1 MNKIYKVV
9 WNTVRNCYVVGS
21 ELISSKSGRHSTSNG
36 KSSSLKVT
44 LTVLALCGMTAL
56 GSGVAPA
63 YAADAGTA
71 VASQYVAVLVN
82 TDNNYYYTSRG
93 RKVQYGDTRDFDGHS
108 YHKETVSDETY
119 WVRDGYTIKYEENER
134 YPGAQKDN
142 IIKAYKTSSYEAD
155 SSDEG
160 LLKSNQ
166 IMVESAGISTLTGVD
181 LDNVSG
187 GTYVG
192 ATNSGSTSTPSSFN
206 YMIKDDNG
214 TYVDAGNTNFSKRF
228 KAATKNTD
236 GTYSYNGEVIAN
248 DNLYVVNEQVGVFLT
263 SSGKVYTG
271 KVFGANNEVLM
282 TTKSDEGTM
291 YSYWGAD
298 TPDPNTKLADMTIGQ
313 FNQALEKVNN
323 NSKAVA
329 GDTIKEIKTTAKTDG
344 GTIDLV
350 RRGQYNSAT
359 GKYEGEYT
367 VGDGIT
373 ITSHGGTNG
382 EDVKINFS
390 NGTTGF
396 DVAAGSKVEAIKATE
411 STTDITGLK
420 INGETYNIKTGQTY
434 TAGDN
439 ITIDGN
445 KISATDT
452 TLVAGKA
459 EKKGDS
465 YIVKDTAGNEVT
477 LEDVASANKL
487 TEVNNQV
494 TENTQ
499 NITRNTQNITKNTTN
514 ITELG
519 EKLKGAV
526 MYDSTATGFNKNN
539 VTLGGTTYDSAT
551 KTGGTKITNLARGTN
566 DSDAVNFSQLSEVK
580 DAENYVIS
588 GSLSKTDGTITLNR
602 LKDGP
607 VTITGLNDYVKG
619 IDSYVTSATLNGNTL
634 TLTRNQ
640 GLDSLTVDLSSLTEG
655 LNTSDYRV
663 VANPAKDSGG
673 IYKPDASGNIE
684 LTVQDTK
691 TGATATVQLSDIAS
705 ATTVTNNYTTLDTKI
720 DNTRTDITNE
730 YNTAIDNAKT
740 EIQNDYN
747 TKIDA
752 AKTHYYSVN
761 SSATGE
767 GSNYNNDGAVGL
779 GSIAVGANAYA
790 NGRIGASAF
799 GNRAY
804 ADGERA
810 LAVGYG
816 SKAQGLAAIAIG
828 TGSRHGAD
836 GTDAIAIGEQS
847 YAKGNYT
854 TAVGG
859 YSQAV
864 ADGATA
870 FGQQAVASGSNSTAI
885 GIQSQ
890 ALGNQSTAVGDYSK
904 TEGIATAAFGG
915 HSKTTGDF
923 ATALGYASKSVTR
936 GTAVGA
942 ASSVTGETGT
952 ALGLLSTASANGS
965 VALGAQSSADIDAGV
980 TGYNPNAVEGEDL
993 TSPTW
998 TSTLGAVSVGAAA
1011 TVDKDGNPVAQ
1022 KTRQITNL
1030 AAGTVDTD
1038 AVNVAQ
1044 LKKSRVELTDGT
1056 NTTVNSTNDETDGHV
1071 IYSVDVKTN
1080 GTINEGDTNIV
1091 TGDTVYNALQNV
1103 SWKAQVNGN
1112 DAKTVKKDGTLNFV
1126 NGDNIAI
1133 TSNDNGD
1140 IKISTTGLAS
1150 SGDLWTAQA
1159 GGTDVKAVNQKVNF
1173 VGSDHITVTGTDGQ
1187 IQFEATGLADTDFT
1201 NITNNAVTKIQNI
1214 AKGEDVHIKADTY
1227 TVGNDGS
1234 VTMTYVDGNGNPVT
1248 GEAKITGIA
1257 KSDLSNITEEGD
1269 TYITKVANKAVK
1281 VIDGEN
1287 TTVTPG
1293 KDGDV
1298 TTYAVNVDTSG
1309 KIEQNNTNIVTGDT
1323 VYNAL
1328 QNVSWKAQVNGTDAK
1343 TVKKDGTLNFIDG
1356 DNIAITSNDNGDIK
1370 ISTTGLAS
1378 SGDLW
1383 TAQAGGTDVNAV
1395 NQKVN
1400 FVGSDH
1406 ITVTGTDGQIK
1417 FEATGLADTDFTN
1430 ITNNAIT
1437 KIQNIA
1443 KGEDVHIKA
1452 DTYTVGNDGSVT
1464 MTYVDGNGNPV
1475 TGEAKI
1481 TGIAKSDLSNI
1492 TNEGNNVI
1500 NNIAKEAVKVVGGMN
1515 TTVEPSTTTDGPVE
1529 YKVNLNEDVN
1539 LGDTIYLNG
1548 SDGSI
1553 STTSG
1558 GAQLAFNNSGLTV
1571 SQAKNGLTNETR
1583 IDGATIT
1590 VDGGAGNQTIING
1603 STAHIGSVLVNG
1615 GSGTA
1620 TISGLTNQTTKYD
1633 GFANGSG
1640 RAATE
1645 EQLKEVDSKA
1655 AAAKTTVTKGKNITV
1670 DEAKAADGSSTYTVG
1685 LETDVVLGDNAIK
1698 LNGSDGSISATSG
1711 GAQLAF
1717 NNSGLT
1723 VSQAKDGLT
1732 NETRIDG
1739 ATITVDGGAGNQTII
1754 NGSTAHIG
1762 SVLVNG
1768 GSGTATISGL
1778 TNQTTKYDGFAN
1790 GSGRAATE
1798 EQLKEVD
1805 SKAAAAKTTVTK
1817 GKNITVD
1824 EAKAADGS
1832 STYTVGL
1839 ETDVVLGDNAIKLN
1853 GSDGSISAT
1862 SGTSSLNFNDKGL
1875 SLSNGKNSTVI
1886 NGGTI
1891 TVNGGDSVISG
1902 TQATFGKITLNA
1914 ESGSTITGLSNTT
1927 TKYDG
1932 FATAGRAA
1940 TEEQLKEVAGQAG
1953 EAIKTA
1959 GKGWNLTTKGASDSK
1974 TNIAPGGTVDFSSSN
1989 DNLVI
1994 SNAGAD
2000 LSFSLSDNLDL
2011 TNNKDKKGS
2020 VKVGENTTLTDE
2032 LLQVGKD
2039 VSLTASALNVGT
2051 SSLTTSALT
2060 VGGLTYISS
2069 SGLNANNRVISNVA
2083 TGVADTDAVNVGQLK
2098 SAISGSQVSIK
2109 AGDGISVNKAGN
2121 QYTINVNIEGLSNEH
2136 GTVSVST
2143 DSDSSVIPKSTP
2155 TESET
2160 ITPAPAKRMNSLLV
2174 AEDAVVEPEN
2184 STSTGEKMYVKYTSN
2199 EVKLITDDITNPED
2213 AVTLNDG
2220 EKIDFV
2226 GGKNITTSSK
2236 QGTDTD
2242 GKNYDKITFSL
2253 KDDISVTSVTADKVT
2268 INNGPTINENGI
2280 DMNGKNITNTESIT
2294 INNGPTINSS
2304 GIDMNS
2310 QKITN
2315 LADGEIAEGS
2325 TDAVNGG
2332 QLYNTNQAVIAN
2344 AENINSLSHSLNKL
2358 DSRINRVGAGAA
2370 ALAALHPLD
2379 FDPDNKWDFAAGYGN
2394 YAGANAVAIGT
2405 YYRPNENTMFSIGG
2419 SFGGGENMIN
2429 AGVSFK
2435 LGSGGSGITTSKTV
2449 MAKKIKEQD
2458 ELLKAQDA
2466 KMKEQDEKIAKLE
2479 ALVAQQGEMI
2489 QQALG
2494 KK

>member
-82 TDNNYYYTSRG
+82 DSNNSKRNYRT
-93 RKVQYGDTRDFDGHS
+93 FDGYS
-108 YHKETVSDETY
+108 YHKETVSGETY
-119 WVRDGYTIKYEENER
+119 WVRDGYTIKYEENKR
-134 YPGAQKDN
+134 YPGARKDN
-142 IIKAYKTSSYEAD
+142 IIKAYKTDSYRA

-166 IMVESAGISTLTGVD
+166 IMIESAGISTLTGVD
-181 LDNVSG
+181 LDDVSG

-214 TYVDAGNTNFSKRF
+214 TYIDAGGSNYRTHFA
-228 KAATKNTD
+228 AATKNSD
-236 GTYSYNGEVIAN
+236 GTYSYNGEVLSN
-248 DNLYVVNEQVGVFLT
+248 DNLYVISSTDRYGKTTNKVGVFLT

-359 GKYEGEYT
+359 GQYEGEYT

-452 TLVAGKA
+452 ALVDGKA

-494 TENTQ
+494 TENTK
-499 NITRNTQNITKNTTN
+499 NITKNTTN

-539 VTLGGTTYDSAT
+539 VTLGGTTYDSAK

-607 VTITGLNDYVKG
+607 VTITGLKDYVKG

-655 LNTSDYRV
+655 LNKSDYRV
-663 VANPAKDSGG
+663 VANPAEGSDG
-673 IYKPDASGNIE
+673 IYTPDDKGNIE
-684 LTVQDTK
+684 LTVQDANSDKK
-691 TGATATVQLSDIAS
+691 TTIKLSDIAS
-705 ATTVTNNYTTLDTKI
+705 VTTVDSKITETTQT
-720 DNTRTDITNE
+720 ITNE
-730 YNTAIDNAKT
+730 YKTAIDNAKT

-752 AKTHYYSVN
+752 AKTHYFSVN
-761 SSATGE
+761 PDNISGAG
-767 GSNYNNDGAVGL
+767 NYDNDGAVGL
-779 GSIAVGANAYA
+779 DSIAVGAGAYA
-790 NGRIGASAF
+790 NGRLGAAAF
-799 GNRAY
+799 GNRSH
-804 ADGERA
+804 ADGERS
-810 LAVGYG
+810 LAVGYNA
-816 SKAQGLAAIAIG
+816 KAEGMDTIAIG
-828 TGSRHGAD
+828 NSNNDKGAKGTNSIAIGAQADAD
-836 GTDAIAIGEQS
+836 GTQTIYRGKEYTDGTW
-847 YAKGNYT
+847 GNATALGAYT
-854 TAVGG
+854 EAG
-859 YSQAV
+859 A
-864 ADGATA
+864 GATA
-870 FGQQAVASGSNSTAI
+870 LGASSKARGWN
-885 GIQSQ
+885 
-890 ALGNQSTAVGDYSK
+890 STAVGMRA
-904 TEGIATAAFGG
+904 E
-915 HSKTTGDF
+915 
-923 ATALGYASKSVTR
+923 ASV
-936 GTAVGA
+936 
-942 ASSVTGETGT
+942 
-952 ALGLLSTASANGS
+952 ANG
-965 VALGAQSSADIDAGV
+965 VALGNASSATREADAKGVYDYVGYSAGV
-980 TGYNPNAVEGEDL
+980 VLSDGEKN
-993 TSPTW
+993 
-998 TSTLGAVSVGAAA
+998 STVWHANLGAVSIGNEAFA
-1011 TVDKDGNPVAQ
+1011 TGETDEDGNLLHFQ
-1022 KTRQITNL
+1022 YTRQLTGL
-1030 AAGTVDTD
+1030 AAGTADTD

-1056 NTTVNSTNDETDGHV
+1056 NTTVKSTNDQTDGHV

-1103 SWKAQVNGN
+1103 SWKAKVNGN
-1112 DAKTVKKDGTLNFV
+1112 DAKTVAKDGTLNFV
-1126 NGDNIAI
+1126 NGDNINI
-1133 TSNDNGD
+1133 INDNGD

-1159 GGTDVKAVNQKVNF
+1159 GGKDVSAVKQKVNF
-1173 VGSDHITVTGTDGQ
+1173 NSIDKHLVVESTKDGE
-1187 IQFEATGLADTDFT
+1187 IAFATKDLADTSFT
-1201 NITNNAVTKIQNI
+1201 NITKEGNTYIKKL
-1214 AKGEDVHIKADTY
+1214 AKGEDRHIEAQEY
-1227 TVGNDGS
+1227 AVGNDGS
-1234 VTMTYVDGNGNPVT
+1234 VTMTYVDGNGNTVDGT
-1248 GEAKITGIA
+1248 AKITGIA
-1257 KSDLSNITEEGD
+1257 KSDLSNIT
-1269 TYITKVANKAVK
+1269 T
-1281 VIDGEN
+1281 
-1287 TTVTPG
+1287 
-1293 KDGDV
+1293 
-1298 TTYAVNVDTSG
+1298 
-1309 KIEQNNTNIVTGDT
+1309 
-1323 VYNAL
+1323 
-1328 QNVSWKAQVNGTDAK
+1328 
-1343 TVKKDGTLNFIDG
+1343 
-1356 DNIAITSNDNGDIK
+1356 
-1370 ISTTGLAS
+1370 
-1378 SGDLW
+1378 
-1383 TAQAGGTDVNAV
+1383 
-1395 NQKVN
+1395 
-1400 FVGSDH
+1400 
-1406 ITVTGTDGQIK
+1406 
-1417 FEATGLADTDFTN
+1417 
-1430 ITNNAIT
+1430 
-1437 KIQNIA
+1437 
-1443 KGEDVHIKA
+1443 
-1452 DTYTVGNDGSVT
+1452 
-1464 MTYVDGNGNPV
+1464 
-1475 TGEAKI
+1475 
-1481 TGIAKSDLSNI
+1481 
-1492 TNEGNNVI
+1492 EGNNVI

-1515 TTVEPSTTTDGPVE
+1515 MTVESSTTTDGPLE

-1553 STTSG
+1553 SAKSGGAQLAFNNSGLTVSQAKNGLTNETRIDGATITVDGGAGNQTIINGSTARIGSVLVNGGSGTATISGLTNQTTKYDGFANGSGRAATEEQLKEVDSKAAAAKTTVTNGKNITVDEAKAADGSSTYTVGLETDVVLGDNAIKLNGSDGSISAKSG

-1615 GSGTA
+1615 GGGTA
-1620 TISGLTNQTTKYD
+1620 TITGLTNKTTDYT
-1633 GFANGSG
+1633 GFANGS
-1640 RAATE
+1640 
-1645 EQLKEVDSKA
+1645 
-1655 AAAKTTVTKGKNITV
+1655 
-1670 DEAKAADGSSTYTVG
+1670 
-1685 LETDVVLGDNAIK
+1685 
-1698 LNGSDGSISATSG
+1698 
-1711 GAQLAF
+1711 
-1717 NNSGLT
+1717 
-1723 VSQAKDGLT
+1723 
-1732 NETRIDG
+1732 
-1739 ATITVDGGAGNQTII
+1739 
-1754 NGSTAHIG
+1754 
-1762 SVLVNG
+1762 
-1768 GSGTATISGL
+1768 
-1778 TNQTTKYDGFAN
+1778 
-1790 GSGRAATE
+1790 
-1798 EQLKEVD
+1798 
-1805 SKAAAAKTTVTK
+1805 
-1817 GKNITVD
+1817 
-1824 EAKAADGS
+1824 
-1832 STYTVGL
+1832 
-1839 ETDVVLGDNAIKLN
+1839 
-1853 GSDGSISAT
+1853 
-1862 SGTSSLNFNDKGL
+1862 
-1875 SLSNGKNSTVI
+1875 
-1886 NGGTI
+1886 
-1891 TVNGGDSVISG
+1891 
-1902 TQATFGKITLNA
+1902 
-1914 ESGSTITGLSNTT
+1914 
-1927 TKYDG
+1927 
-1932 FATAGRAA
+1932 GRAA

-1953 EAIKTA
+1953 EAIETA
-1959 GKGWNLTTKGASDSK
+1959 GKGWNLTTNGKEASK
-1974 TNIAPGGTVDFSSSN
+1974 TNIKPGGTVDFSSSN
-1989 DNLVI
+1989 DNLLI

-2011 TNNKDKKGS
+2011 TKNDSKKGS
-2020 VKVGENTTLTDE
+2020 VKVGENTALSNE
-2032 LLQVGKD
+2032 LLQVG
-2039 VSLTASALNVGT
+2039 N
-2051 SSLTTSALT
+2051 SSLTTSALM
-2060 VGGLTYISS
+2060 VGGLTYINS

-2083 TGVADTDAVNVGQLK
+2083 DGILDTDAVNVGQLK

-2109 AGDGISVNKAGN
+2109 AGDGISIAKTGN
-2121 QYTINVNIEGLSNEH
+2121 QYTINVNIEGVTNNQ
-2136 GTVSVST
+2136 GKVTVST
-2143 DSDSSVIPKSTP
+2143 GD
-2155 TESET
+2155 
-2160 ITPAPAKRMNSLLV
+2160 
-2174 AEDAVVEPEN
+2174 
-2184 STSTGEKMYVKYTSN
+2184 STSTESGSESGSSGAKKSQVMDLMYRTESN
-2199 EVKLITDDITNPED
+2199 EVAPETTTDTGKAIQIESIPED
-2213 AVTLNDG
+2213 IKLEADDNQVASVVNGETIKIAGDGTNISTAATVTESG
-2220 EKIDFV
+2220 
-2226 GGKNITTSSK
+2226 SM
-2236 QGTDTD
+2236 DT
-2242 GKNYDKITFSL
+2242 ISVSL
-2253 KDDISVTSVTADKVT
+2253 KPDIQVDSVT
-2268 INNGPTINENGI
+2268 INNG
-2280 DMNGKNITNTESIT
+2280 
-2294 INNGPTINSS
+2294 GPTINSS

>member
-82 TDNNYYYTSRG
+82 DSNNSKRNYRT
-93 RKVQYGDTRDFDGHS
+93 FDGYS
-108 YHKETVSDETY
+108 YHKETVSGETY
-119 WVRDGYTIKYEENER
+119 WVRDGYTIKYEENKR
-134 YPGAQKDN
+134 YPGARKDN
-142 IIKAYKTSSYEAD
+142 IIKAYKTDSYRA

-166 IMVESAGISTLTGVD
+166 IMIESAGISTLTGVD
-181 LDNVSG
+181 LDDVSG

-214 TYVDAGNTNFSKRF
+214 TYIDAGGSNYRTHFA
-228 KAATKNTD
+228 AATKNSD
-236 GTYSYNGEVIAN
+236 GTYSYNGEVLSN
-248 DNLYVVNEQVGVFLT
+248 DNLYVISSTDRYGKTTNKVGVFLT

-359 GKYEGEYT
+359 GQYEGEYT

-452 TLVAGKA
+452 ALVDGKA

-494 TENTQ
+494 TENTK
-499 NITRNTQNITKNTTN
+499 NITKNTTN

-539 VTLGGTTYDSAT
+539 VTLGGTTYDSAK

-607 VTITGLNDYVKG
+607 VTITGLKDYVKG

-655 LNTSDYRV
+655 LNKSDYRV
-663 VANPAKDSGG
+663 VANPAEGSDG
-673 IYKPDASGNIE
+673 IYTPDDKGNIE
-684 LTVQDTK
+684 LTVQDANSDKK
-691 TGATATVQLSDIAS
+691 TTIKLSDIAS
-705 ATTVTNNYTTLDTKI
+705 VTTVDSKITETTQT
-720 DNTRTDITNE
+720 ITNE
-730 YNTAIDNAKT
+730 YKTAIDNAKT

-752 AKTHYYSVN
+752 AKTHYFSVN
-761 SSATGE
+761 PDNISGAG
-767 GSNYNNDGAVGL
+767 NYDNDGAVGL
-779 GSIAVGANAYA
+779 DSIAVGAGAYA
-790 NGRIGASAF
+790 NGRLGAAAF
-799 GNRAY
+799 GNRSH
-804 ADGERA
+804 ADGERS
-810 LAVGYG
+810 LAVGYNA
-816 SKAQGLAAIAIG
+816 KAEGMDTIAIG
-828 TGSRHGAD
+828 NSNNDKGAKGTNSIAIGAQADAD
-836 GTDAIAIGEQS
+836 GTQTIYRGKEYTDGTW
-847 YAKGNYT
+847 GNATALGAYT
-854 TAVGG
+854 EAG
-859 YSQAV
+859 A
-864 ADGATA
+864 GATA
-870 FGQQAVASGSNSTAI
+870 LGASSKARGWN
-885 GIQSQ
+885 
-890 ALGNQSTAVGDYSK
+890 STAVGMRA
-904 TEGIATAAFGG
+904 E
-915 HSKTTGDF
+915 
-923 ATALGYASKSVTR
+923 ASV
-936 GTAVGA
+936 
-942 ASSVTGETGT
+942 
-952 ALGLLSTASANGS
+952 ANG
-965 VALGAQSSADIDAGV
+965 VALGNASSATREADAKGVYDYVGYSAGV
-980 TGYNPNAVEGEDL
+980 VLSDGEKN
-993 TSPTW
+993 
-998 TSTLGAVSVGAAA
+998 STVWHANLGAVSIGNEAFA
-1011 TVDKDGNPVAQ
+1011 TGETDEDGNLLHFQ
-1022 KTRQITNL
+1022 YTRQLTGL
-1030 AAGTVDTD
+1030 AAGTADTD

-1056 NTTVNSTNDETDGHV
+1056 NTTVKSTNDQTDGHV

-1103 SWKAQVNGN
+1103 SWKAKVNGN
-1112 DAKTVKKDGTLNFV
+1112 DAKTVAKDGTLNFV
-1126 NGDNIAI
+1126 NGDNINI
-1133 TSNDNGD
+1133 INDNGD

-1159 GGTDVKAVNQKVNF
+1159 GGKDVSAVKQKVNF
-1173 VGSDHITVTGTDGQ
+1173 NSTDKHLVVESTKDGE
-1187 IQFEATGLADTDFT
+1187 IAFATKDLADTSFT
-1201 NITNNAVTKIQNI
+1201 NITKEGNTYIKKL
-1214 AKGEDVHIKADTY
+1214 AKGEDRHIEAQEY
-1227 TVGNDGS
+1227 AVGNDGS
-1234 VTMTYVDGNGNPVT
+1234 VTMTYVDGNGNTVDGT
-1248 GEAKITGIA
+1248 AKITGIA
-1257 KSDLSNITEEGD
+1257 KSDLSNIT
-1269 TYITKVANKAVK
+1269 T
-1281 VIDGEN
+1281 
-1287 TTVTPG
+1287 
-1293 KDGDV
+1293 
-1298 TTYAVNVDTSG
+1298 
-1309 KIEQNNTNIVTGDT
+1309 
-1323 VYNAL
+1323 
-1328 QNVSWKAQVNGTDAK
+1328 
-1343 TVKKDGTLNFIDG
+1343 
-1356 DNIAITSNDNGDIK
+1356 
-1370 ISTTGLAS
+1370 
-1378 SGDLW
+1378 
-1383 TAQAGGTDVNAV
+1383 
-1395 NQKVN
+1395 
-1400 FVGSDH
+1400 
-1406 ITVTGTDGQIK
+1406 
-1417 FEATGLADTDFTN
+1417 
-1430 ITNNAIT
+1430 
-1437 KIQNIA
+1437 
-1443 KGEDVHIKA
+1443 
-1452 DTYTVGNDGSVT
+1452 
-1464 MTYVDGNGNPV
+1464 
-1475 TGEAKI
+1475 
-1481 TGIAKSDLSNI
+1481 
-1492 TNEGNNVI
+1492 EGNNVI

-1515 TTVEPSTTTDGPVE
+1515 MTVESSTTTDGPLE

-1553 STTSG
+1553 SAKSGGAQLAFNNSGLTVSQAKNGLTNETRIDGATITVDGGAGNQTIINGSTARIGSVLVNGGSGTATISGLTNQTTKYDGFANGSGRAATEEQLKEVDSKAAAAKTTVTNGKNITVDEAKAADGSSTYTVGLETDVVLGDNAIKLNGSDGSISAKSG

-1615 GSGTA
+1615 GGGTA
-1620 TISGLTNQTTKYD
+1620 TITGLTNKTTDYT
-1633 GFANGSG
+1633 GFANGS
-1640 RAATE
+1640 
-1645 EQLKEVDSKA
+1645 
-1655 AAAKTTVTKGKNITV
+1655 
-1670 DEAKAADGSSTYTVG
+1670 
-1685 LETDVVLGDNAIK
+1685 
-1698 LNGSDGSISATSG
+1698 
-1711 GAQLAF
+1711 
-1717 NNSGLT
+1717 
-1723 VSQAKDGLT
+1723 
-1732 NETRIDG
+1732 
-1739 ATITVDGGAGNQTII
+1739 
-1754 NGSTAHIG
+1754 
-1762 SVLVNG
+1762 
-1768 GSGTATISGL
+1768 
-1778 TNQTTKYDGFAN
+1778 
-1790 GSGRAATE
+1790 
-1798 EQLKEVD
+1798 
-1805 SKAAAAKTTVTK
+1805 
-1817 GKNITVD
+1817 
-1824 EAKAADGS
+1824 
-1832 STYTVGL
+1832 
-1839 ETDVVLGDNAIKLN
+1839 
-1853 GSDGSISAT
+1853 
-1862 SGTSSLNFNDKGL
+1862 
-1875 SLSNGKNSTVI
+1875 
-1886 NGGTI
+1886 
-1891 TVNGGDSVISG
+1891 
-1902 TQATFGKITLNA
+1902 
-1914 ESGSTITGLSNTT
+1914 
-1927 TKYDG
+1927 
-1932 FATAGRAA
+1932 GRAA

-1953 EAIKTA
+1953 EAIETA
-1959 GKGWNLTTKGASDSK
+1959 GKGWNLTTNGKEASK
-1974 TNIAPGGTVDFSSSN
+1974 TNIKPGGTVDFSSSN
-1989 DNLVI
+1989 DNLLI

-2011 TNNKDKKGS
+2011 TKNDSKKGS
-2020 VKVGENTTLTDE
+2020 VKVGENTALSNE
-2032 LLQVGKD
+2032 LLQVG
-2039 VSLTASALNVGT
+2039 N
-2051 SSLTTSALT
+2051 SSLTTSALM
-2060 VGGLTYISS
+2060 VGGLTYINS

-2083 TGVADTDAVNVGQLK
+2083 DGILDTDAVNVGQLK

-2109 AGDGISVNKAGN
+2109 AGDGISIAKTGN
-2121 QYTINVNIEGLSNEH
+2121 QYTINVNIEGVTNNQ
-2136 GTVSVST
+2136 GKVTVST
-2143 DSDSSVIPKSTP
+2143 GD
-2155 TESET
+2155 
-2160 ITPAPAKRMNSLLV
+2160 
-2174 AEDAVVEPEN
+2174 
-2184 STSTGEKMYVKYTSN
+2184 STSTESGSESGSSGAKKSQVMDLMYRTESN
-2199 EVKLITDDITNPED
+2199 EVAPETTTDTGKAIQIESIPED
-2213 AVTLNDG
+2213 IKLEADDNQVASVVNGETIKIAGDGTNISTAATVTESG
-2220 EKIDFV
+2220 
-2226 GGKNITTSSK
+2226 SM
-2236 QGTDTD
+2236 DT
-2242 GKNYDKITFSL
+2242 ISVSL
-2253 KDDISVTSVTADKVT
+2253 KPDIQVDSVT
-2268 INNGPTINENGI
+2268 INNG
-2280 DMNGKNITNTESIT
+2280 
-2294 INNGPTINSS
+2294 GPTINSS

-2315 LADGEIAEGS
+2315 LADGEIVEGS

>member
-82 TDNNYYYTSRG
+82 DSNNSKRNYRT
-93 RKVQYGDTRDFDGHS
+93 FDGYS
-108 YHKETVSDETY
+108 YHKETVSGETY
-119 WVRDGYTIKYEENER
+119 WVRDGYTIKYEENKR
-134 YPGAQKDN
+134 YPGARKDN
-142 IIKAYKTSSYEAD
+142 IIKAYKTDSYRA

-166 IMVESAGISTLTGVD
+166 IMIESAGISTLTGVD
-181 LDNVSG
+181 LDDVSG

-214 TYVDAGNTNFSKRF
+214 TYIDAGGSNYRTHFA
-228 KAATKNTD
+228 AATKNSD
-236 GTYSYNGEVIAN
+236 GTYSYNGEVLSN
-248 DNLYVVNEQVGVFLT
+248 DNLYVISSTDRYGKTTNKVGVFLT

-313 FNQALEKVNN
+313 FNEALEKVNN

-359 GKYEGEYT
+359 GQYEGEYT

-452 TLVAGKA
+452 ALVDGKA

-494 TENTQ
+494 TENTK
-499 NITRNTQNITKNTTN
+499 NITKNTTN

-539 VTLGGTTYDSAT
+539 VTLGGTTYDSAK

-607 VTITGLNDYVKG
+607 VTITGLKDYVKG

-655 LNTSDYRV
+655 LNKSDYRV
-663 VANPAKDSGG
+663 VANPAEGSGG
-673 IYKPDASGNIE
+673 IYTPDDKGNIE
-684 LTVQDTK
+684 LTVQDANSDKK
-691 TGATATVQLSDIAS
+691 TTIKLSDIAS
-705 ATTVTNNYTTLDTKI
+705 VTTVDSKITETTQT
-720 DNTRTDITNE
+720 ITNE
-730 YNTAIDNAKT
+730 YKTAIDNAKT

-752 AKTHYYSVN
+752 AKTHYFSVN
-761 SSATGE
+761 PDNISGAG
-767 GSNYNNDGAVGL
+767 NYDNDGAVGL
-779 GSIAVGANAYA
+779 DSIAVGAGAYA
-790 NGRIGASAF
+790 NGRLGAAAF
-799 GNRAY
+799 GNRSH
-804 ADGERA
+804 ADGERS
-810 LAVGYG
+810 LAVGYNA
-816 SKAQGLAAIAIG
+816 KAEGMDTIAIG
-828 TGSRHGAD
+828 NSNNDKGAKGTNSIAIGAQADAD
-836 GTDAIAIGEQS
+836 GTQTIYRGKEYTDGTW
-847 YAKGNYT
+847 GNATALGAYT
-854 TAVGG
+854 EAG
-859 YSQAV
+859 A
-864 ADGATA
+864 GATA
-870 FGQQAVASGSNSTAI
+870 LGASSKARGWN
-885 GIQSQ
+885 
-890 ALGNQSTAVGDYSK
+890 STAVGMRA
-904 TEGIATAAFGG
+904 E
-915 HSKTTGDF
+915 
-923 ATALGYASKSVTR
+923 ASV
-936 GTAVGA
+936 
-942 ASSVTGETGT
+942 
-952 ALGLLSTASANGS
+952 ANG
-965 VALGAQSSADIDAGV
+965 VALGNASSATREADAKGVYDYVGYSAGV
-980 TGYNPNAVEGEDL
+980 VLSDGEKN
-993 TSPTW
+993 
-998 TSTLGAVSVGAAA
+998 STVWHANLGAVSIGNEAFA
-1011 TVDKDGNPVAQ
+1011 TGETDEDGNLLHFQ
-1022 KTRQITNL
+1022 YTRQLTGL
-1030 AAGTVDTD
+1030 AAGTADTD

-1056 NTTVNSTNDETDGHV
+1056 NTTVKSTNDQTDGHV

-1103 SWKAQVNGN
+1103 SWKAKVNGN
-1112 DAKTVKKDGTLNFV
+1112 DAKTVAKDGTLNFV
-1126 NGDNIAI
+1126 NGDNINI
-1133 TSNDNGD
+1133 INDNGD

-1159 GGTDVKAVNQKVNF
+1159 GGKDVSAVKQKVNF
-1173 VGSDHITVTGTDGQ
+1173 NSTDKHLVVESTKDGE
-1187 IQFEATGLADTDFT
+1187 IAFATKDLADTSFT
-1201 NITNNAVTKIQNI
+1201 NITEEGNTYIKKL
-1214 AKGEDVHIKADTY
+1214 AKGEDRHIEAQEY
-1227 TVGNDGS
+1227 AVGNDGS
-1234 VTMTYVDGNGNPVT
+1234 VTMTYVDGNGNTVDGT
-1248 GEAKITGIA
+1248 AKITGIA
-1257 KSDLSNITEEGD
+1257 KSDLSNIT
-1269 TYITKVANKAVK
+1269 T
-1281 VIDGEN
+1281 
-1287 TTVTPG
+1287 
-1293 KDGDV
+1293 
-1298 TTYAVNVDTSG
+1298 
-1309 KIEQNNTNIVTGDT
+1309 
-1323 VYNAL
+1323 
-1328 QNVSWKAQVNGTDAK
+1328 
-1343 TVKKDGTLNFIDG
+1343 
-1356 DNIAITSNDNGDIK
+1356 
-1370 ISTTGLAS
+1370 
-1378 SGDLW
+1378 
-1383 TAQAGGTDVNAV
+1383 
-1395 NQKVN
+1395 
-1400 FVGSDH
+1400 
-1406 ITVTGTDGQIK
+1406 
-1417 FEATGLADTDFTN
+1417 
-1430 ITNNAIT
+1430 
-1437 KIQNIA
+1437 
-1443 KGEDVHIKA
+1443 
-1452 DTYTVGNDGSVT
+1452 
-1464 MTYVDGNGNPV
+1464 
-1475 TGEAKI
+1475 
-1481 TGIAKSDLSNI
+1481 
-1492 TNEGNNVI
+1492 EGNNVI

-1515 TTVEPSTTTDGPVE
+1515 MTVESSTTTDGPLE

-1553 STTSG
+1553 SAKSGGAQLAFNNSGLTVSQAKNGLTNETRIDGATITVDGGAGNQTIINGSTARIGSVLVNGGSGTATISGLTNQTTKYDGFANGSGRAATEEQLKEVDSKAAAAKTTVTNGKNITVDEAKAADGSSTYTVGLETDVVLGDNAIKLNGSDGSISAKSG

-1615 GSGTA
+1615 GGGTA
-1620 TISGLTNQTTKYD
+1620 TITGLTNKTTDYT
-1633 GFANGSG
+1633 GFANGS
-1640 RAATE
+1640 
-1645 EQLKEVDSKA
+1645 
-1655 AAAKTTVTKGKNITV
+1655 
-1670 DEAKAADGSSTYTVG
+1670 
-1685 LETDVVLGDNAIK
+1685 
-1698 LNGSDGSISATSG
+1698 
-1711 GAQLAF
+1711 
-1717 NNSGLT
+1717 
-1723 VSQAKDGLT
+1723 
-1732 NETRIDG
+1732 
-1739 ATITVDGGAGNQTII
+1739 
-1754 NGSTAHIG
+1754 
-1762 SVLVNG
+1762 
-1768 GSGTATISGL
+1768 
-1778 TNQTTKYDGFAN
+1778 
-1790 GSGRAATE
+1790 
-1798 EQLKEVD
+1798 
-1805 SKAAAAKTTVTK
+1805 
-1817 GKNITVD
+1817 
-1824 EAKAADGS
+1824 
-1832 STYTVGL
+1832 
-1839 ETDVVLGDNAIKLN
+1839 
-1853 GSDGSISAT
+1853 
-1862 SGTSSLNFNDKGL
+1862 
-1875 SLSNGKNSTVI
+1875 
-1886 NGGTI
+1886 
-1891 TVNGGDSVISG
+1891 
-1902 TQATFGKITLNA
+1902 
-1914 ESGSTITGLSNTT
+1914 
-1927 TKYDG
+1927 
-1932 FATAGRAA
+1932 GRAA

-1953 EAIKTA
+1953 EAIETA
-1959 GKGWNLTTKGASDSK
+1959 GKGWNLTTNGKEASK
-1974 TNIAPGGTVDFSSSN
+1974 TNIKPGGTVDFSSSN
-1989 DNLVI
+1989 DNLLI

-2011 TNNKDKKGS
+2011 TKNDSKKGS
-2020 VKVGENTTLTDE
+2020 VKVGENTALSNE
-2032 LLQVGKD
+2032 LLQVG
-2039 VSLTASALNVGT
+2039 N
-2051 SSLTTSALT
+2051 SSLTTSALM
-2060 VGGLTYISS
+2060 VGGLTYINS

-2083 TGVADTDAVNVGQLK
+2083 DGILDTDAVNVGQLK

-2109 AGDGISVNKAGN
+2109 AGDGISIAKTGN
-2121 QYTINVNIEGLSNEH
+2121 QYTINVNIEGVTNNQ
-2136 GTVSVST
+2136 GKVTVST
-2143 DSDSSVIPKSTP
+2143 GD
-2155 TESET
+2155 
-2160 ITPAPAKRMNSLLV
+2160 
-2174 AEDAVVEPEN
+2174 
-2184 STSTGEKMYVKYTSN
+2184 STSTESGSESGSSGAKKSQVMDLMYRTESN
-2199 EVKLITDDITNPED
+2199 EVAPETTTDTGKAIQIESIPED
-2213 AVTLNDG
+2213 IKLEADDNQVASVVNGETIKIAGDGTNISTAATVTESG
-2220 EKIDFV
+2220 
-2226 GGKNITTSSK
+2226 SM
-2236 QGTDTD
+2236 DT
-2242 GKNYDKITFSL
+2242 ISVSL
-2253 KDDISVTSVTADKVT
+2253 KPDIQVDSVT
-2268 INNGPTINENGI
+2268 INNG
-2280 DMNGKNITNTESIT
+2280 
-2294 INNGPTINSS
+2294 GPTINSS

>member
-82 TDNNYYYTSRG
+82 SSNNYYTDYWG
-93 RKVQYGDTRDFDGHS
+93 RRVQYGDDATRTFDGHS
-108 YHKETVSDETY
+108 YHKETVSGETY
-119 WVRDGYTIKYEENER
+119 WVRDGYTIKYEANKR
-134 YPGAQKDN
+134 YPNAQKDN
-142 IIKAYKTSSYEAD
+142 IIKAYKTSSYTTA
-155 SSDEG
+155 SDEG

-359 GKYEGEYT
+359 GQYEGEYT

-396 DVAAGSKVEAIKATE
+396 DVAAGSKVSAIGTTDATTGLTINGVDYMIKAGK
-411 STTDITGLK
+411 DYK
-420 INGETYNIKTGQTY
+420 AGENIQ
-434 TAGDN
+434 
-439 ITIDGN
+439 
-445 KISATDT
+445 ISADNT
-452 TLVAGKA
+452 
-459 EKKGDS
+459 
-465 YIVKDTAGNEVT
+465 I
-477 LEDVASANKL
+477 SANDNY
-487 TEVNNQV
+487 V
-494 TENTQ
+494 
-499 NITRNTQNITKNTTN
+499 
-514 ITELG
+514 
-519 EKLKGAV
+519 
-526 MYDSTATGFNKNN
+526 
-539 VTLGGTTYDSAT
+539 
-551 KTGGTKITNLARGTN
+551 TGGNISN
-566 DSDAVNFSQLSEVK
+566 D
-580 DAENYVIS
+580 
-588 GSLSKTDGTITLNR
+588 TITLNR
-602 LKDGP
+602 VQGGD
-607 VTITGLNDYVKG
+607 VTITGLKDYVEG
-619 IDSYVTSATLNGNTL
+619 LDSYVTSASLKDNKLTITQNNGKGNYEI
-634 TLTRNQ
+634 
-640 GLDSLTVDLSSLTEG
+640 DLSGFANQFSGT
-655 LNTSDYRV
+655 DYRV
-663 VANPAKDSGG
+663 VANPAEGSNG
-673 IYKPDASGNIE
+673 IYTPDASGNIELTVEDAKTGAKSTVQLSDIASATTVTNNYNTLNMKIDDTKTDITNAYTTKINDTKTTITNEYQKYVRDNEDYVTSGSISNDTITLKRALGGEVTITGLKDYVEGLDSYVTSASLKDNKLTITQNNGKGNYEIDLSGFANQFSGTDYRVVANPAEGSNGIYTPDASGNIE

-691 TGATATVQLSDIAS
+691 TGETVTVQLSDIAS
-705 ATTVTNNYTTLDTKI
+705 ATTVTNNYNTLDTKI

-740 EIQNDYN
+740 EIQKDYN
-747 TKIDA
+747 TKIEA
-752 AKTHYYSVN
+752 AKTHYFSVN
-761 SSATGE
+761 AFGE
-767 GSNYNNDGAVGL
+767 GNYNNDGAVGL

-1257 KSDLSNITEEGD
+1257 KSDLSNIT
-1269 TYITKVANKAVK
+1269 
-1281 VIDGEN
+1281 
-1287 TTVTPG
+1287 
-1293 KDGDV
+1293 
-1298 TTYAVNVDTSG
+1298 
-1309 KIEQNNTNIVTGDT
+1309 
-1323 VYNAL
+1323 
-1328 QNVSWKAQVNGTDAK
+1328 
-1343 TVKKDGTLNFIDG
+1343 
-1356 DNIAITSNDNGDIK
+1356 
-1370 ISTTGLAS
+1370 
-1378 SGDLW
+1378 
-1383 TAQAGGTDVNAV
+1383 
-1395 NQKVN
+1395 
-1400 FVGSDH
+1400 
-1406 ITVTGTDGQIK
+1406 
-1417 FEATGLADTDFTN
+1417 
-1430 ITNNAIT
+1430 
-1437 KIQNIA
+1437 
-1443 KGEDVHIKA
+1443 
-1452 DTYTVGNDGSVT
+1452 
-1464 MTYVDGNGNPV
+1464 
-1475 TGEAKI
+1475 
-1481 TGIAKSDLSNI
+1481 
-1492 TNEGNNVI
+1492 NEGNNVI

-1571 SQAKNGLTNETR
+1571 SQAKN
-1583 IDGATIT
+1583 
-1590 VDGGAGNQTIING
+1590 
-1603 STAHIGSVLVNG
+1603 
-1615 GSGTA
+1615 
-1620 TISGLTNQTTKYD
+1620 
-1633 GFANGSG
+1633 
-1640 RAATE
+1640 
-1645 EQLKEVDSKA
+1645 
-1655 AAAKTTVTKGKNITV
+1655 
-1670 DEAKAADGSSTYTVG
+1670 
-1685 LETDVVLGDNAIK
+1685 
-1698 LNGSDGSISATSG
+1698 
-1711 GAQLAF
+1711 
-1717 NNSGLT
+1717 
-1723 VSQAKDGLT
+1723 GLT

-1953 EAIKTA
+1953 EAIETA
-1959 GKGWNLTTKGASDSK
+1959 GKGWNLTTNGKEASK
-1974 TNIAPGGTVDFSSSN
+1974 TNIKPDGTVDFSSNN
-1989 DNLVI
+1989 DNLLI

-2011 TNNKDKKGS
+2011 TKNDSKKGS
-2020 VKVGENTTLTDE
+2020 VKVGENTTLTDG
-2032 LLQVGKD
+2032 LLQVGTD
-2039 VSLTASALNVGT
+2039 VSLTASALRVGA
-2051 SSLTTSALT
+2051 SSLTTDALM

-2069 SGLNANNRVISNVA
+2069 SGINANGNRI
-2083 TGVADTDAVNVGQLK
+2083 TGVAAGIDPTDAVNVSQLK
-2098 SAISGSQVSIK
+2098 SAISSSQVSIK
-2109 AGDGISVNKAGN
+2109 AGTGIIVEKTGSS
-2121 QYTINVNIEGLSNEH
+2121 YTIKTNIEGLSNEQ
-2136 GTVSVST
+2136 GAITVST
-2143 DSDSSVIPKSTP
+2143 DPDSSVVTDSSTTSP
-2155 TESET
+2155 SR
-2160 ITPAPAKRMNSLLV
+2160 ARRMNTLLL
-2174 AEDAVVEPEN
+2174 AEEAVPQTTTDVGDKLYVEP
-2184 STSTGEKMYVKYTSN
+2184 S
-2199 EVKLITDDITNPED
+2199 
-2213 AVTLNDG
+2213 LNA
-2220 EKIDFV
+2220 
-2226 GGKNITTSSK
+2226 S
-2236 QGTDTD
+2236 
-2242 GKNYDKITFSL
+2242 
-2253 KDDISVTSVTADKVT
+2253 
-2268 INNGPTINENGI
+2268 
-2280 DMNGKNITNTESIT
+2280 
-2294 INNGPTINSS
+2294 TINSEDGYVVLNNGDEINIHGDNDS
-2304 GIDMNS
+2304 ITTNVTQKKTDDGKMIDTLSIQMNNDIKVDSITAKTGDTITFNSKIDMNS

>member
-82 TDNNYYYTSRG
+82 DSNNSKRNYRT
-93 RKVQYGDTRDFDGHS
+93 FDGYS
-108 YHKETVSDETY
+108 YHKETVSGETY
-119 WVRDGYTIKYEENER
+119 WVRDGYTIKYEENKR
-134 YPGAQKDN
+134 YPGARKDN
-142 IIKAYKTSSYEAD
+142 IIKAYKTDSYRA

-166 IMVESAGISTLTGVD
+166 IMIESAGISTLTGVD
-181 LDNVSG
+181 LDDVSG

-214 TYVDAGNTNFSKRF
+214 TYIDAGGSNYRTHFA
-228 KAATKNTD
+228 AATKNSD
-236 GTYSYNGEVIAN
+236 GTYSYNGEVLSN
-248 DNLYVVNEQVGVFLT
+248 DNLYVISSTDRYGKTTNKVGVFLT

-359 GKYEGEYT
+359 GQYEGEYT

-452 TLVAGKA
+452 ALVDGKA

-494 TENTQ
+494 TENTK
-499 NITRNTQNITKNTTN
+499 NITKNTTN

-539 VTLGGTTYDSAT
+539 VTLGGTTYDSAK

-607 VTITGLNDYVKG
+607 VTITGLKDYVKG

-655 LNTSDYRV
+655 LNKSDYRV
-663 VANPAKDSGG
+663 VANPAEGSDG
-673 IYKPDASGNIE
+673 IYTPDDKGNIE
-684 LTVQDTK
+684 LTVQDANSDKK
-691 TGATATVQLSDIAS
+691 TTIKLSDIAS
-705 ATTVTNNYTTLDTKI
+705 VTTVDSKITETTQT
-720 DNTRTDITNE
+720 ITNE
-730 YNTAIDNAKT
+730 YKTAIANAKT

-752 AKTHYYSVN
+752 AKTHYFSVN
-761 SSATGE
+761 PDNISGAG
-767 GSNYNNDGAVGL
+767 NYDNDGAVGL
-779 GSIAVGANAYA
+779 DSIAVGAGAYA
-790 NGRIGASAF
+790 NGRLGAAAF
-799 GNRAY
+799 GNRSH
-804 ADGERA
+804 ADGERS
-810 LAVGYG
+810 LAVGYNA
-816 SKAQGLAAIAIG
+816 KAEGMDTIAIG
-828 TGSRHGAD
+828 NSNNDKGAKGTNSIAIGAQADAD
-836 GTDAIAIGEQS
+836 GTQTIYRGKEYTDGTW
-847 YAKGNYT
+847 GNATALGAYT
-854 TAVGG
+854 EAG
-859 YSQAV
+859 A
-864 ADGATA
+864 GATA
-870 FGQQAVASGSNSTAI
+870 LGASSKARGWN
-885 GIQSQ
+885 
-890 ALGNQSTAVGDYSK
+890 STAVGMRA
-904 TEGIATAAFGG
+904 E
-915 HSKTTGDF
+915 
-923 ATALGYASKSVTR
+923 ASV
-936 GTAVGA
+936 
-942 ASSVTGETGT
+942 
-952 ALGLLSTASANGS
+952 ANG
-965 VALGAQSSADIDAGV
+965 VALGNASSATREADAKGVYDYVGYSAGV
-980 TGYNPNAVEGEDL
+980 VLSDGEKN
-993 TSPTW
+993 
-998 TSTLGAVSVGAAA
+998 STVWHANLGAVSIGNEAFA
-1011 TVDKDGNPVAQ
+1011 TGETDEDGNLLHFQ
-1022 KTRQITNL
+1022 YTRQLTGL
-1030 AAGTVDTD
+1030 AAGTADTD

-1056 NTTVNSTNDETDGHV
+1056 NTTVKSTNDQTDGHV

-1103 SWKAQVNGN
+1103 SWKAKVNGN
-1112 DAKTVKKDGTLNFV
+1112 DAKTVAKDGTLNFV
-1126 NGDNIAI
+1126 NGDNINI
-1133 TSNDNGD
+1133 INDNGD

-1159 GGTDVKAVNQKVNF
+1159 GGKDVSAVKQKVNF
-1173 VGSDHITVTGTDGQ
+1173 NSTDKHLVVESTKDGE
-1187 IQFEATGLADTDFT
+1187 IAFATKDLADTSFT
-1201 NITNNAVTKIQNI
+1201 NITKEGNTYIKKL
-1214 AKGEDVHIKADTY
+1214 AKGEDRHIEAQEY
-1227 TVGNDGS
+1227 AVGNDGS
-1234 VTMTYVDGNGNPVT
+1234 VTMTYVDGNGNTVDGT
-1248 GEAKITGIA
+1248 AKITGIA
-1257 KSDLSNITEEGD
+1257 KSDLSNIT
-1269 TYITKVANKAVK
+1269 T
-1281 VIDGEN
+1281 
-1287 TTVTPG
+1287 
-1293 KDGDV
+1293 
-1298 TTYAVNVDTSG
+1298 
-1309 KIEQNNTNIVTGDT
+1309 
-1323 VYNAL
+1323 
-1328 QNVSWKAQVNGTDAK
+1328 
-1343 TVKKDGTLNFIDG
+1343 
-1356 DNIAITSNDNGDIK
+1356 
-1370 ISTTGLAS
+1370 
-1378 SGDLW
+1378 
-1383 TAQAGGTDVNAV
+1383 
-1395 NQKVN
+1395 
-1400 FVGSDH
+1400 
-1406 ITVTGTDGQIK
+1406 
-1417 FEATGLADTDFTN
+1417 
-1430 ITNNAIT
+1430 
-1437 KIQNIA
+1437 
-1443 KGEDVHIKA
+1443 
-1452 DTYTVGNDGSVT
+1452 
-1464 MTYVDGNGNPV
+1464 
-1475 TGEAKI
+1475 
-1481 TGIAKSDLSNI
+1481 
-1492 TNEGNNVI
+1492 EGNNVI

-1515 TTVEPSTTTDGPVE
+1515 MTVESSTTTDGPLE

-1553 STTSG
+1553 SAKSGGAQLAFNNSGLTVSQAKNGLTNETRIDGATITVDGGAGNQTIINGSTARIGSVLVNGGSGTATISGLTNQTTKYDGFANGSGRAATEEQLKEVDSKAAAAKTTVTNGKNITVDEAKAADGSSTYTVGLETDVVLGDNAIKLNGSDGSISAKSGGAQLAFNNSGLTVSQAKNGLTNETRIDGATITVDGGAGNQTIINGSTARIGSVLVNGGSGTATISGLTNQTTKYDGFANGSGRAATEEQLKEVDSKAAAAKTTVTNGKNITVDEAKAADGSSTYTVGLETDVVLGDNAIKLNGSDGSISAKSG

-1615 GSGTA
+1615 GGGTA
-1620 TISGLTNQTTKYD
+1620 TITGLTNKTTDYT
-1633 GFANGSG
+1633 GFANGS
-1640 RAATE
+1640 
-1645 EQLKEVDSKA
+1645 
-1655 AAAKTTVTKGKNITV
+1655 
-1670 DEAKAADGSSTYTVG
+1670 
-1685 LETDVVLGDNAIK
+1685 
-1698 LNGSDGSISATSG
+1698 
-1711 GAQLAF
+1711 
-1717 NNSGLT
+1717 
-1723 VSQAKDGLT
+1723 
-1732 NETRIDG
+1732 
-1739 ATITVDGGAGNQTII
+1739 
-1754 NGSTAHIG
+1754 
-1762 SVLVNG
+1762 
-1768 GSGTATISGL
+1768 
-1778 TNQTTKYDGFAN
+1778 
-1790 GSGRAATE
+1790 
-1798 EQLKEVD
+1798 
-1805 SKAAAAKTTVTK
+1805 
-1817 GKNITVD
+1817 
-1824 EAKAADGS
+1824 
-1832 STYTVGL
+1832 
-1839 ETDVVLGDNAIKLN
+1839 
-1853 GSDGSISAT
+1853 
-1862 SGTSSLNFNDKGL
+1862 
-1875 SLSNGKNSTVI
+1875 
-1886 NGGTI
+1886 
-1891 TVNGGDSVISG
+1891 
-1902 TQATFGKITLNA
+1902 
-1914 ESGSTITGLSNTT
+1914 
-1927 TKYDG
+1927 
-1932 FATAGRAA
+1932 GRAA

-1953 EAIKTA
+1953 EAIETA
-1959 GKGWNLTTKGASDSK
+1959 GKGWNLTTNGKEASK
-1974 TNIAPGGTVDFSSSN
+1974 TNIKPGGTVDFSSSN
-1989 DNLVI
+1989 DNLLI

-2011 TNNKDKKGS
+2011 TKNDSKKGS
-2020 VKVGENTTLTDE
+2020 VKVGENTALSNE
-2032 LLQVGKD
+2032 LLQVG
-2039 VSLTASALNVGT
+2039 N
-2051 SSLTTSALT
+2051 SSLTTSALM
-2060 VGGLTYISS
+2060 VGGLTYINS

-2083 TGVADTDAVNVGQLK
+2083 DGILDTDAVNVGQLK

-2109 AGDGISVNKAGN
+2109 AGDGISIAKTGN
-2121 QYTINVNIEGLSNEH
+2121 QYTINVNIEGVTNNQ
-2136 GTVSVST
+2136 GKVTVST
-2143 DSDSSVIPKSTP
+2143 GD
-2155 TESET
+2155 
-2160 ITPAPAKRMNSLLV
+2160 
-2174 AEDAVVEPEN
+2174 
-2184 STSTGEKMYVKYTSN
+2184 STSTESGSESGSSGAKKSQVMDLMYRTESN
-2199 EVKLITDDITNPED
+2199 EVAPETTTDTGKAIQIESIPED
-2213 AVTLNDG
+2213 IKLEADDNQVASVVNGETIKIAGDGTNISTAATVTESG
-2220 EKIDFV
+2220 
-2226 GGKNITTSSK
+2226 SM
-2236 QGTDTD
+2236 DT
-2242 GKNYDKITFSL
+2242 ISVSL
-2253 KDDISVTSVTADKVT
+2253 KPDIQVDSVT
-2268 INNGPTINENGI
+2268 INNG
-2280 DMNGKNITNTESIT
+2280 
-2294 INNGPTINSS
+2294 GPTINSS